1 MPDNESRTAKGH
13 AARDTLAQ
21 LAHGDAFVAR
31 HLGSDPADQDAMLRT
46 LGFATRQAL
55 IEAVVPAA
63 IRASTPLPLP

>member
-1 MPDNESRTAKGH
+1 MPDNESRAAKGH

-46 LGFATRQAL
+46 LGFATR
-55 IEAVVPAA
+55 
-63 IRASTPLPLP
+63 RR